1 MLGVLSLNGPMRF
14 ALLALVFVIVMAI
27 VILMSNAYARR
38 AATRSRLDE
47 VRGQQSRLT
56 ASASLR
62 GDTMAK
68 GWHKLTAIIEKSG
81 ISLVDT
87 QGDSLRARLVA
98 AGYNSPLAPKVFTAI
113 RLGMLVVLPTIFVS
127 VVFLGGTEVSPFKLY
142 LFGVALAIFGL
153 YAPNLFI
160 SAKADRRRDAI
171 VNGFPD
177 SLDLMLVC
185 VEAGLG
191 MEAAFDRVGRE
202 MQNSHPLVAEMLSIV
217 TLELRAG
224 STREEALRNMAT
236 RTQVTEIRSFATLLI
251 QSDKLGSSIGET
263 LRVYASEMREK
274 RRMRAEE
281 KAHRLPVL
289 LSVPLVACMLPVMI
303 GVLMLPAIIRLERF
317 SSRLNRKG
325 IPIGRDF

>member
-1 MLGVLSLNGPMRF
+1 MLDGLTLNGPLRL
-14 ALLALVFVIVMAI
+14 ALLALVFIIVVAM
-27 VILMSNAYARR
+27 VMLLSNTVSRR
-38 AATRSRLDE
+38 SATRARLNE
-47 VRGQQSRLT
+47 VRGEQTRLT
-56 ASASLR
+56 DSASLR
-62 GDTMAK
+62 GDTIAK
-68 GWHKLTAIIEKSG
+68 GWHKLTDFIEKSG

-87 QGDSLRARLVA
+87 QGETLRARLVA
-98 AGYNSPLAPKVFTAI
+98 AGYNSPLAPKLFTAI
-113 RLGMLVVLPTIFVS
+113 RLAMLVLLPAIFVGAI
-127 VVFLGGTEVSPFKLY
+127 FLGGTEVSPFKLY
-142 LFGVALAIFGL
+142 LIGVGLAIFGL

-160 SAKADRRRDAI
+160 SAKADRRREAI

-202 MQNSHPLVAEMLSIV
+202 MLHSHPLVAQMLSVV

-224 STREEALRNMAT
+224 STREEALRNMAN
-236 RTQVTEIRSFATLLI
+236 RTQVTEIRSFSTLLI

-303 GVLMLPAIIRLERF
+303 GVLMLPAIIRVIRTMLPAM
-317 SSRLNRKG
+317 SG
-325 IPIGRDF
+325 GG

>member
-1 MLGVLSLNGPMRF
+1 MLGGLTLSGPLRL
-14 ALLALVFVIVMAI
+14 ALLGLVFIIVVAM
-27 VILMSNAYARR
+27 VMLLSNTMARR
-38 AATRSRLDE
+38 AATRARLEE
-47 VRGQQSRLT
+47 VRGTQTRLT
-56 ASASLR
+56 DSASLR
-62 GDTMAK
+62 GDTLAK
-68 GWHKLTAIIEKSG
+68 GWHKLTEFIEKSG

-87 QGDSLRARLVA
+87 QGESLRARLVA
-98 AGYNSPLAPKVFTAI
+98 AGYTSPLAPKLFTAI
-113 RLGMLVVLPTIFVS
+113 RLGMLVLLPSIFVGAI
-127 VVFLGGTEVSPFKLY
+127 FLGGNQVSPFKLY
-142 LFGVALAIFGL
+142 LFGVALAVFGL

-160 SAKADRRRDAI
+160 SAKADRRREAI

-202 MQNSHPLVAEMLSIV
+202 MLHSHPLVAQMLSVV

-224 STREEALRNMAT
+224 STREEALRNMAN

-263 LRVYASEMREK
+263 LRVYAAEMREK

-303 GVLMLPAIIRLERF
+303 GVLMLPAIIRVLREMLPAM
-317 SSRLNRKG
+317 SG
-325 IPIGRDF
+325 GG

>member
-1 MLGVLSLNGPMRF
+1 MLDGLTLNGPLRL
-14 ALLALVFVIVMAI
+14 ALLALVFIIVVAM
-27 VILMSNAYARR
+27 VILVTNTVSRR
-38 AATRSRLDE
+38 SATRARLNE
-47 VRGQQSRLT
+47 VRGEQLRLT
-56 ASASLR
+56 DSASLR
-62 GDTMAK
+62 GDTIAK
-68 GWHKLTAIIEKSG
+68 GWHKLTDFIEKSG

-87 QGDSLRARLVA
+87 QGETLRARLIA
-98 AGYNSPLAPKVFTAI
+98 AGYNSPLAPKLFTAI
-113 RLGMLVVLPTIFVS
+113 RLGMLVLLPAIFVGAI
-127 VVFLGGTEVSPFKLY
+127 FLGGTEVSPFKLY
-142 LFGVALAIFGL
+142 LFGVALAVFGL

-160 SAKADRRRDAI
+160 SAKADRRREAI

-202 MQNSHPLVAEMLSIV
+202 MLHSHPLVSHMLSVV

-224 STREEALRNMAT
+224 STREEALRNMAN
-236 RTQVTEIRSFATLLI
+236 RTQVTEIRSFSTLLI

-281 KAHRLPVL
+281 KAHKLPVL

-303 GVLMLPAIIRLERF
+303 GVLMLPAIIRVLREMLPAM
-317 SSRLNRKG
+317 SG
-325 IPIGRDF
+325 GG

>member
-1 MLGVLSLNGPMRF
+1 MLGGLTLTGPLRL
-14 ALLALVFVIVMAI
+14 ALLALVFIIVVAM
-27 VILMSNAYARR
+27 VILMTNALARR
-38 AATRSRLDE
+38 AAMRTRLNE
-47 VRGQQSRLT
+47 VRGGQTRLT
-56 ASASLR
+56 DTTSLR
-62 GDTMAK
+62 GDNMAK
-68 GWHKLTAIIEKSG
+68 GWYKLTEIIEKTG

-87 QGDSLRARLVA
+87 QGESLRARLIA
-98 AGYNSPLAPKVFTAI
+98 AGYNSPLAPKVFTAL
-113 RLGMLVVLPTIFVS
+113 RLGMLILLPAFFVGLIFLS
-127 VVFLGGTEVSPFKLY
+127 GTEVSPFKLY
-142 LFGVALAIFGL
+142 LVGVGLAIFGL

-160 SAKADRRRDAI
+160 SAKADRRREAI

-202 MQNSHPLVAEMLSIV
+202 MQNSHPLVAQMLSIV

-224 STREEALRNMAT
+224 ATREEALRNMAN
-236 RTQVTEIRSFATLLI
+236 RTQVTEIRSFSTLLI

-281 KAHRLPVL
+281 KAHKLPVL

-303 GVLMLPAIIRLERF
+303 GVLMLPAVIRVIREVAPAL
-317 SSRLNRKG
+317 SG
-325 IPIGRDF
+325 G

>member
-1 MLGVLSLNGPMRF
+1 MLDGLTLNGPLRL
-14 ALLALVFVIVMAI
+14 ALLALVFIIVVAM
-27 VILMSNAYARR
+27 VILVTNTVSRR
-38 AATRSRLDE
+38 SATRARLDE
-47 VRGQQSRLT
+47 VRGEQLRLSD
-56 ASASLR
+56 SASLR
-62 GDTMAK
+62 GDTIAK
-68 GWHKLTAIIEKSG
+68 GWHKLTEFIERSG

-87 QGDSLRARLVA
+87 QGETLRARLIA
-98 AGYNSPLAPKVFTAI
+98 AGYSSPLAPKLFTAI
-113 RLGMLVVLPTIFVS
+113 RLGMLVFLPAIFVGA
-127 VVFLGGTEVSPFKLY
+127 VFLGGTEVSPFKLY
-142 LFGVALAIFGL
+142 LFGVALAVFGL

-160 SAKADRRRDAI
+160 SAKADRRREAI

-202 MQNSHPLVAEMLSIV
+202 MLHSHPLVAQMLSVV

-224 STREEALRNMAT
+224 STREEALRNMAN
-236 RTQVTEIRSFATLLI
+236 RTQVTEIRSFSTLLI

-281 KAHRLPVL
+281 KAHKLPVL
-289 LSVPLVACMLPVMI
+289 LSIPLVACMLPVMI
-303 GVLMLPAIIRLERF
+303 GVLMLPAIIRVLREMLPAL
-317 SSRLNRKG
+317 SG
-325 IPIGRDF
+325 G

>member
-1 MLGVLSLNGPMRF
+1 MLSGLTFSGSLRL
-14 ALLALVFVIVMAI
+14 ALLALVFIIVMA
-27 VILMSNAYARR
+27 VVMLATNALARR
-38 AATRSRLDE
+38 AAMRTRLNE
-47 VRGQQSRLT
+47 VRGEQLRLADT
-56 ASASLR
+56 ASLR
-62 GDTMAK
+62 GDNIAK
-68 GWHKLTAIIEKSG
+68 GWHRLTDIIEKSG
-81 ISLVDT
+81 ISLVDS
-87 QGDSLRARLVA
+87 QGESLRARLIA
-98 AGYNSPLAPKVFTAI
+98 AGYNSPLAPKLFTAI
-113 RLGMLVVLPTIFVS
+113 RLAMLVLLPSVLIGAI
-127 VVFLGGTEVSPFKLY
+127 FLGGSEVSPLKLY
-142 LFGVALAIFGL
+142 FFGVALAVFGL

-160 SAKADRRRDAI
+160 SAKADRRREAI

-202 MQNSHPLVAEMLSIV
+202 MLNSHPLVAQMLSIV

-224 STREEALRNMAT
+224 STREEALRNMAS

-303 GVLMLPAIIRLERF
+303 GVLMVPAIIRVIREL
-317 SSRLNRKG
+317 LPAMG
-325 IPIGRDF
+325 GGG

>member
-1 MLGVLSLNGPMRF
+1 MLGGLTFTGPLRLT
-14 ALLALVFVIVMAI
+14 LLALVFVIVVAM
-27 VILMSNAYARR
+27 VVLMTNALARR
-38 AATRSRLDE
+38 AATRSRLNE
-47 VRGQQSRLT
+47 VRGDQPRLT
-56 ASASLR
+56 DSASLR

-68 GWHKLTAIIEKSG
+68 GWHKLTEIIEKTG

-87 QGDSLRARLVA
+87 QGESLRARLIA
-98 AGYNSPLAPKVFTAI
+98 AGYNSPLAPKLFTAT
-113 RLGMLVVLPTIFVS
+113 RLGLLVFLPAVLIGAI
-127 VVFLGGTEVSPFKLY
+127 FLGGTEMSPFKLY

-160 SAKADRRRDAI
+160 SAKADRRREAI

-202 MQNSHPLVAEMLSIV
+202 MQNSHPLVAQMLSIV

-224 STREEALRNMAT
+224 ATREEALRNMAS
-236 RTQVTEIRSFATLLI
+236 RTQVMEIRSFATLLI

-303 GVLMLPAIIRLERF
+303 GVLMLPAIIRVIREL
-317 SSRLNRKG
+317 LPAMG
-325 IPIGRDF
+325 GG

>member
-1 MLGVLSLNGPMRF
+1 MLGGLTLTGPLRL
-14 ALLALVFVIVMAI
+14 ALLALVFIIVVAM
-27 VILMSNAYARR
+27 VILMINALARR
-38 AATRSRLDE
+38 AATRTRLNE
-47 VRGQQSRLT
+47 VRGEQTRLT
-56 ASASLR
+56 DPTSLR
-62 GDTMAK
+62 GDNMAK
-68 GWHKLTAIIEKSG
+68 GWYKLTEIIEKTG

-87 QGDSLRARLVA
+87 QGESLRARLVA
-98 AGYNSPLAPKVFTAI
+98 AGYNSPHAPKVFTAL
-113 RLGMLVVLPTIFVS
+113 RLGMLVMLPAFFVGLIFLS
-127 VVFLGGTEVSPFKLY
+127 GTEVSPFKLY
-142 LFGVALAIFGL
+142 LVGVGLAIFGL

-160 SAKADRRRDAI
+160 SAKADRRREAI

-202 MQNSHPLVAEMLSIV
+202 MQNSHPLVAHMLSIV

-224 STREEALRNMAT
+224 ATREEALRNMAN
-236 RTQVTEIRSFATLLI
+236 RTQVTEIRSFSTLLI

-281 KAHRLPVL
+281 KAHQLPVL
-289 LSVPLVACMLPVMI
+289 LSIPLVACLLPVMI
-303 GVLMLPAIIRLERF
+303 GVLMLPAIIRIVRQALPAL
-317 SSRLNRKG
+317 SG
-325 IPIGRDF
+325 G